1 MEPLG
6 MDSGVIP
13 DSQITASSVNNNN
26 NSPAQ
31 ARLNNFGW
39 TAALNDLKSWLQID
53 LGTYKIVTRV
63 ATRGSSQSV
72 RGSWV
77 TSYRLQ
83 YSDDGFIFH
92 FYQER
97 RDTSA
102 KVQPNIIVLCLR
114 IFFFPTVFQSL
125 NFLPFFFFLLLCSCL
140 SEIKT
145 LSPLYTINSVSQSQH
160 TSSEYCLYS
169 GTFTYQ

>member
-6 MDSGVIP
+6 MESGVIP

-26 NSPAQ
+26 NSPAR
-31 ARLNNFGW
+31 ARLNNLGW

-92 FYQER
+92 FYQEP

-102 KVQPNIIVLCLR
+102 KVQPDIRFLCLR
-114 IFFFPTVFQSL
+114 TLFQSL
-125 NFLPFFFFLLLCSCL
+125 NFLPFSFFFCC
-140 SEIKT
+140 
-145 LSPLYTINSVSQSQH
+145 VVV
-160 TSSEYCLYS
+160 
-169 GTFTYQ
+169 